1 MDKEEDIEKKDS
13 QNISPSCSVHEI
25 VQVMADFINYL
36 SVSLYQEQFTQ
47 MHHDSYLIIHTIYN
61 TISSKPHI
69 PPSLYD
75 IEQFYNNINY
85 LGNVTY
91 TDDPDYYTYKRK
103 LRKYIMD
110 LRIINLNH
118 TPTTTE

>member
-1 MDKEEDIEKKDS
+1 MDEEEDIEQKVS
-13 QNISPSCSVHEI
+13 QNISLSCSVHEI

-36 SVSLYQEQFTQ
+36 SVSLYQDQFTQ
-47 MHHDSYLIIHTIYN
+47 IHHDSYVMIHTIYN

-75 IEQFYNNINY
+75 VEQFYKNIIH

-103 LRKYIMD
+103 LRKYI
-110 LRIINLNH
+110 LEFKI
-118 TPTTTE
+118 